1 MTESNN
7 GSQKLVYD
15 DSSREPC
22 HWHSNISFARM
33 HPGDKA
39 WDLRRSRILFNA
51 SSSNLQALGD
61 RFNIRPGFKEALNKA
76 VEHLYSNTYS
86 YFYSC
91 SATMTAN
98 GDSSKL
104 LVLITGA
111 NQVSLAARIGES
123 IIADL
128 RAFCRVS
135 ATTQPSNWQ
144 RQADTSFY
152 SAAEISARPRKPSSN
167 LSMITPSRSRSPIS
181 SPFRSTSRPTSPF
194 TLQPGRWNRSMASS
208 IS

>member
-152 SAAEISARPRKPSSN
+152 SAAEISARPRNGIVEALLAVTIDVTRYSWYEPIARGAFRCGEIEARCSHGRGGV
-167 LSMITPSRSRSPIS
+167 LS
-181 SPFRSTSRPTSPF
+181 
-194 TLQPGRWNRSMASS
+194 
-208 IS
+208 